1 MLNHQNLLD
10 YFTMLDHQNLLDLI
24 SSHKL
29 PQSVVFVVLVVLV
42 LIFSHVLLE
51 HFLGSSFRIFSNFT
65 MLNQSPRTGLDARDA
80 SSIYIGPDVINRFT
94 LILLN
99 KNPKIYESIIR
110 IRDWSQPYDF
120 SKWHDASISQT
131 LNCISP
137 CLIKTCQNL
146 LVVTQT

>member
-1 MLNHQNLLD
+1 MVQ
-10 YFTMLDHQNLLDLI
+10 
-24 SSHKL
+24 
-29 PQSVVFVVLVVLV
+29 
-42 LIFSHVLLE
+42 
-51 HFLGSSFRIFSNFT
+51 FLGRSFRIFQSGNFT
-65 MLNQSPRTGLDARDA
+65 MLNQGPRTGLDARGA
-80 SSIYIGPDVINRFT
+80 SSIYIKTAFLSLLQSYLNRDSEHIIQDEFFRQRLIKFIIKMIGPDVQNKFT

-110 IRDWSQPYDF
+110 IGDWSQPYDF
-120 SKWHDASISQT
+120 SKRHDASISQT